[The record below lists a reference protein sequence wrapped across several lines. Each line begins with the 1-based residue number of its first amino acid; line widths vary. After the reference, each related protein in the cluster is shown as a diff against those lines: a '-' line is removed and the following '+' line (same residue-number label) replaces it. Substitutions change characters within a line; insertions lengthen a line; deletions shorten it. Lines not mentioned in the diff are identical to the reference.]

1 MKHALVLYGA
11 TDLGASEF
19 SADIL
24 WATKFKVPDPV
35 LFIQIEQKKVLL
47 VSALEVERAHKEAR
61 VDEVIL
67 LTAYRG
73 ENHESPLISFLKNEG
88 VTHVTTPESMRWSIA
103 QHLHK
108 HFEVSAVRNPFGKE
122 RSIKREDELSEI
134 EAAQRAVERA
144 VEKGRQFLKE
154 AEVRGAEIF
163 HPTLPDPV
171 TSHDVRKVIDHD
183 LYDQGYLGIDSI
195 VACGASAADPH
206 CRGEGLLRPH
216 QPIVLDIFPRSLE
229 SLYFADQTRT
239 VFKGEPDM
247 MFQKMYAAV
256 LDAQEQS
263 LSLIVPGAKSDTV
276 MQRAQEVL
284 KKHGFPTSVTERP
297 VYGFIHGLGHGVG
310 IEIHELPSIGRSGDI
325 LEEGMVV
332 TVEPGLYYSKERSGI
347 PVGGIR
353 IEDMVVVTHTGH
365 RNLTR
370 FAKQLSDMIV

>member
-1 MKHALVLYGA
+1 
-11 TDLGASEF
+11 
-19 SADIL
+19 
-24 WATKFKVPDPV
+24 
-35 LFIQIEQKKVLL
+35 
-47 VSALEVERAHKEAR
+47 
-61 VDEVIL
+61 
-67 LTAYRG
+67 
-73 ENHESPLISFLKNEG
+73 
-88 VTHVTTPESMRWSIA
+88 
-103 QHLHK
+103 
-108 HFEVSAVRNPFGKE
+108 
-122 RSIKREDELSEI
+122 
-134 EAAQRAVERA
+134 
-144 VEKGRQFLKE
+144 
-154 AEVRGAEIF
+154 
-163 HPTLPDPV
+163 
-171 TSHDVRKVIDHD
+171 
-183 LYDQGYLGIDSI
+183 
-195 VACGASAADPH
+195 
-206 CRGEGLLRPH
+206 
-216 QPIVLDIFPRSLE
+216 
-229 SLYFADQTRT
+229 
-239 VFKGEPDM
+239 
-247 MFQKMYAAV
+247 MYAAV